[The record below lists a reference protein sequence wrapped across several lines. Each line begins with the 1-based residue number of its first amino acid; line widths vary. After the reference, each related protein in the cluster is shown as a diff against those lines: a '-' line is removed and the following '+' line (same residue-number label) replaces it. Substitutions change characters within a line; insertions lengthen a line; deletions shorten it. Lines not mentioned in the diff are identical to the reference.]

1 MFDPSQFRQTVRDV
15 ARQAASKYPSYVDPQ
30 DIEQELYL
38 WLYSSRTWI
47 QDMIANEPEEAT
59 GKVTSMMRKAAF
71 DLCNKE
77 KAAAEGYHPSD
88 VFRYSAHKITKLLPD
103 VLDYED
109 WQSFGQHGDGQPT
122 GKAQANT
129 TGDRIVEIID
139 IKGAIENL
147 SPETYALIKMQYQ
160 YHCSWDEIA
169 EALEIQPEAAKKRGQ
184 RAIKAIQKEL
194 GYKAPDELAGRTERR
209 TVRSNSAWR
218 ADQSWSE

>member
-15 ARQAASKYPSYVDPQ
+15 ARQAASKYPSYVDAQ

-38 WLYSSRTWI
+38 WLYSSRAWI
-47 QDMIANEPEEAT
+47 QDLIANEPEEAT
-59 GKVTSMMRKAAF
+59 GKVTSLMRKAAF

-77 KAAAEGYHPSD
+77 KAAAEGYHPTD
-88 VFRYSAHKITKLLPD
+88 VFRYSTQKIMRLLPY

-122 GKAQANT
+122 AKAQANT

-139 IKGAIENL
+139 VKSAIENL
-147 SPETYALIKMQYQ
+147 SAETYALIKMQYQ

-194 GYKAPDELAGRTERR
+194 GYKAPDELAGRSERR

-218 ADQSWSE
+218 ADQNWSE

>member
-15 ARQAASKYPSYVDPQ
+15 ARQAASKYPSYVDAQ

-38 WLYSSRTWI
+38 WLYSSRAWI

-77 KAAAEGYHPSD
+77 KAAAEGYHPTD
-88 VFRYSAHKITKLLPD
+88 VYRYSAHKIVRLLPD

-109 WQSFGQHGDGQPT
+109 WQSFGQNGDGQPT
-122 GKAQANT
+122 AKAQANT

-139 IKGAIENL
+139 IKSAIDNL
-147 SPETYALIKMQYQ
+147 NPETYALIKMQYQ
-160 YHCSWDEIA
+160 YHCTWDEIA
-169 EALEIQPEAAKKRGQ
+169 ETLEIQPEAAKKRGQ

-194 GYKAPDELAGRTERR
+194 GYKAPDELAARSERR

-218 ADQSWSE
+218 ADQNWSE